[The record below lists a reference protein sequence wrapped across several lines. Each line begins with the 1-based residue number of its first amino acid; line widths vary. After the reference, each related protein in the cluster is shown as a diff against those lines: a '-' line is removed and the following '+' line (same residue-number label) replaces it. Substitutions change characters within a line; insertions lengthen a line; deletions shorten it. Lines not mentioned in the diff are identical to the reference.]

1 MDNMNNNAI
10 YGMDSGEF
18 RECIRRVQRYVEGL
32 EHSLEKKREISE
44 NTQSKVLRLEEEL
57 KAYRKEKDRLEK
69 VVESNQETLSRYEK
83 EIKGLK
89 KELESRKG
97 VEDMWRKAYLEALN
111 HARSTSKKVDNKK
124 FSGTVNEPEK
134 KVDKDTKEK
143 EERVTGEFR
152 VHKDRNGVLHRYEK
166 VEERNQNGIVL
177 IRWKLAD

>member
-1 MDNMNNNAI
+1 MDNMTNAI

-44 NTQSKVLRLEEEL
+44 NGQAKILRLEEEL

-69 VVESNQETLSRYEK
+69 IVESNQETLSRYEK
-83 EIKGLK
+83 EIQGLK

-97 VEDMWRKAYLEALN
+97 VEDMWRKSYLEALN
-111 HARSTSKKVDNKK
+111 NIKSTNNKKADNKK
-124 FSGTVNEPEK
+124 FSGTVKDTEK
-134 KVDKDTKEK
+134 SVDKDTK

-152 VHKDRNGVLHRYEK
+152 VHRDKNGVLHKYEK

-177 IRWKLAD
+177 VRWKLAD

>member
-1 MDNMNNNAI
+1 MDNMTNAI

-32 EHSLEKKREISE
+32 EHSLERKREISE
-44 NTQSKVLRLEEEL
+44 NGQAKILRLEEEL

-83 EIKGLK
+83 EIQGLK

-97 VEDMWRKAYLEALN
+97 VEDMWRKSYLEAIN
-111 HARSTSKKVDNKK
+111 HIKPTTKKVDNKK
-124 FSGTVNEPEK
+124 FSGTVRESENK
-134 KVDKDTKEK
+134 QVDKDTK

-152 VHKDRNGVLHRYEK
+152 VHRDKNGVLHKYEK

>member
-1 MDNMNNNAI
+1 MDNMTNAI

-44 NTQSKVLRLEEEL
+44 NGQAKILRLEEEL

-83 EIKGLK
+83 EIQGLK
-89 KELESRKG
+89 KELESRKS
-97 VEDMWRKAYLEALN
+97 VEDMWRKSYLEALN
-111 HARSTSKKVDNKK
+111 HIKPANKKVDNKK
-124 FSGTVNEPEK
+124 FSGTVRESEK
-134 KVDKDTKEK
+134 QVDKDTK

-152 VHKDRNGVLHRYEK
+152 VHRDKNGVLHKYEK

-177 IRWKLAD
+177 VRWKLAD

>member
-1 MDNMNNNAI
+1 MDNMTNAI

-44 NTQSKVLRLEEEL
+44 NGQAKILRLEEEL

-69 VVESNQETLSRYEK
+69 IVESNQETLSRYEK
-83 EIKGLK
+83 EIQGLK

-97 VEDMWRKAYLEALN
+97 VEDMWRKSYLEALN
-111 HARSTSKKVDNKK
+111 HIKPANNKKVDSKK
-124 FSGTVNEPEK
+124 FSGTVRESEK
-134 KVDKDTKEK
+134 QVDQNTK

-152 VHKDRNGVLHRYEK
+152 VHRDKNGVLHKYEK

>member
-1 MDNMNNNAI
+1 MDNMTSAI

-18 RECIRRVQRYVEGL
+18 RECIRWVQRYVEGL

-44 NTQSKVLRLEEEL
+44 NGQAKILRLEEEL

-83 EIKGLK
+83 EIHGLK

-97 VEDMWRKAYLEALN
+97 VEDMWRKSYLEALS
-111 HARSTSKKVDNKK
+111 HIKSTNKKVDNKK
-124 FSGTVNEPEK
+124 FSGTVRESEK
-134 KVDKDTKEK
+134 QQVDKDTK

-152 VHKDRNGVLHRYEK
+152 VHRDKNGVLHKYEK
-166 VEERNQNGIVL
+166 VEERNQNGVL
-177 IRWKLAD
+177 YVRNLL

>member
-1 MDNMNNNAI
+1 MDNMTNAI

-32 EHSLEKKREISE
+32 EHSLERKREISE
-44 NTQSKVLRLEEEL
+44 NGQAKILRLEEEL

-83 EIKGLK
+83 EIQGLK

-97 VEDMWRKAYLEALN
+97 VEDMWRKSYLEALN
-111 HARSTSKKVDNKK
+111 HIKPTNNKKVDNKK
-124 FSGTVNEPEK
+124 FSGTVRESEK
-134 KVDKDTKEK
+134 QVDQNTK

-152 VHKDRNGVLHRYEK
+152 VHRDKNGVLHRYEK

-177 IRWKLAD
+177 IRWKSAD

>member
-1 MDNMNNNAI
+1 MDNMTNPV

-44 NTQSKVLRLEEEL
+44 NGQAKILRLEEEL

-69 VVESNQETLSRYEK
+69 IVESNQETLSRYEK
-83 EIKGLK
+83 DIKGLK

-97 VEDMWRKAYLEALN
+97 IEDMWRKAYLEALN
-111 HARSTSKKVDNKK
+111 HVRSNNKNKKVDNKK
-124 FSGTVNEPEK
+124 FSGTVKEDEK
-134 KVDKDTKEK
+134 QVDKNTK

-152 VHKDRNGVLHRYEK
+152 VHKDKNGVLHRYEK
-166 VEERNQNGIVL
+166 VEEKNQNGIVL
-177 IRWKLAD
+177 VRWELVD

>member
-1 MDNMNNNAI
+1 MDNMTNTI

-44 NTQSKVLRLEEEL
+44 NGQAKILRLEEEL

-83 EIKGLK
+83 EIQGLK

-97 VEDMWRKAYLEALN
+97 VEDMWRKSYLEALN
-111 HARSTSKKVDNKK
+111 HIKSTANKKVDSKK
-124 FSGTVNEPEK
+124 FSGTVKESEN
-134 KVDKDTKEK
+134 KVDKDTK

-152 VHKDRNGVLHRYEK
+152 VHRDKNGVLHKYEK

-177 IRWKLAD
+177 VRWKLAD

>member
-1 MDNMNNNAI
+1 MDNMTNTI

-44 NTQSKVLRLEEEL
+44 NGQAKILRLEEEL

-83 EIKGLK
+83 EIQGLK

-97 VEDMWRKAYLEALN
+97 VEDMWRKSYLEALN
-111 HARSTSKKVDNKK
+111 HIKSTANKKVDSKK
-124 FSGTVNEPEK
+124 FSGTVKETEK
-134 KVDKDTKEK
+134 QEDKNTKK
-143 EERVTGEFR
+143 ERVTGEFR
-152 VHKDRNGVLHRYEK
+152 VHKDKNGVLHRYEK

-177 IRWKLAD
+177 VRWELVD

>member
-1 MDNMNNNAI
+1 MDNITNAI

-44 NTQSKVLRLEEEL
+44 NGQAKILRLEEEL
-57 KAYRKEKDRLEK
+57 KAYRKEKERLEK

-83 EIKGLK
+83 EIQGLK
-89 KELESRKG
+89 RELESRKG
-97 VEDMWRKAYLEALN
+97 VEDMWRKSYLEALN
-111 HARSTSKKVDNKK
+111 HIKSTTNKKVDNKK
-124 FSGTVNEPEK
+124 FSGTVKDTEK
-134 KVDKDTKEK
+134 KVDKDTK

-152 VHKDRNGVLHRYEK
+152 VHRDKNGVLHKYEK

>member
-1 MDNMNNNAI
+1 MDNMTNAI

-44 NTQSKVLRLEEEL
+44 NGQAKILRLEEEL

-83 EIKGLK
+83 EIQGLK

-97 VEDMWRKAYLEALN
+97 VEDMWRKSYLEALN
-111 HARSTSKKVDNKK
+111 HIKSTNKKVDSKK
-124 FSGTVNEPEK
+124 FSGTVKESEK
-134 KVDKDTKEK
+134 KADKDTK

-152 VHKDRNGVLHRYEK
+152 VYKDKNGVLHRYEK